1 MYLYFSKTR
10 VEETKNA
17 ANSMKKP
24 LNDTQT
30 AVNITNYSSSSRENK
45 TEETS
50 EAENTTSYKV
60 GVNKTAENVPSNFN
74 KSIGVTGQGYPRIAC
89 YYLTD
94 INLSK
99 IENRSFAVLVL
110 EFEEGLNAENLKKL
124 KELNGL
130 VLAYINFGYA
140 EAWRDYWPKI
150 RGKSWVHSRTEYKD
164 EYYVEYWREEWH
176 KIILKKVDEAF
187 RLGFDGVYFDNM
199 DACTVLEEEKP
210 KWARGLNLT
219 NLMIKSIGNL
229 SSIIKERYGASFKV
243 YVNIGSALRLLG
255 DSRFLQAIDGVLREE
270 VWYTVKGSKSVEMP
284 AEEKE
289 LALKYLIKA
298 REANKTVIIADFV
311 DSAERAG
318 EFCMLCWSLGFIP
331 VPQPVWAADYSQPP
345 PEDWCKN
352 EQSTENKSVVKESR
366 ESKIRS
372 IPWGAMYVPSEYYGF
387 KGISG
392 VVAYYRGAGSV
403 ARLLSDLEKARKMN
417 VKVKLSLV

>member
-1 MYLYFSKTR
+1 MKLIIILILIILFVASAYLVYLYFSKTR

-30 AVNITNYSSSSRENK
+30 AVNIANYSSSSRENK

-50 EAENTTSYKV
+50 EAENTTGNKV

-74 KSIGVTGQGYPRIAC
+74 KSRDVTGYTYPRIAC

-110 EFEEGLNAENLKKL
+110 EFKEGLNAENLMKL

-150 RGKSWVHSRTEYKD
+150 RGKSWVHSRTEYED
-164 EYYVEYWREEWH
+164 EYYVEYWREKWH
-176 KIILKKVDEAF
+176 KIILEKVDEAY
-187 RLGFDGVYFDNM
+187 RLGFDGVYFDNV

-210 KWARGLNLT
+210 KWVRGLNLT
-219 NLMIKSIGNL
+219 NLMIESIGNL
-229 SSIIKERYGASFKV
+229 SSIIKERYGADFKV

-270 VWYTVKGSKSVEMP
+270 VWYTVKGSKSVEVP

-298 REANKTVIIADFV
+298 REANKTVIMADFV
-311 DSAERAG
+311 DSAERAE
-318 EFCMLCWSLGFIP
+318 EFCRLCWRLGFIP

-345 PEDWCKN
+345 PEDWC
-352 EQSTENKSVVKESR
+352 
-366 ESKIRS
+366 
-372 IPWGAMYVPSEYYGF
+372 A
-387 KGISG
+387 SG
-392 VVAYYRGAGSV
+392 
-403 ARLLSDLEKARKMN
+403 K
-417 VKVKLSLV
+417 